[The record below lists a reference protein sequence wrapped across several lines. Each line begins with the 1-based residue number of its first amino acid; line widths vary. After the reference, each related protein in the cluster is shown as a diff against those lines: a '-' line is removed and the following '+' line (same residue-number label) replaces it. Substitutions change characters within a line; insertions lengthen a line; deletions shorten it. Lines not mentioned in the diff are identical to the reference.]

1 MSTAIPRD
9 VATNATTRTEVY
21 QAINTERDF
30 QDSFVLPERQYYQT
44 HTLGEFILMLNQYA
58 AQAQQKWTHHADK
71 VDGYPESLHEIR
83 KLAAIA
89 VRCMEQHGAPLR
101 ELPKRTKVVE
111 DDDVVDLESILEQL
125 KGDPETD
132 EGVFEIPTVKKA
144 TPKRRKK

>member
-58 AQAQQKWTHHADK
+58 AQTQQKWTHHSDK
-71 VDGYPESLHEIR
+71 VDGYPESLHEVR

-111 DDDVVDLESILEQL
+111 DDDAIDLESIL
-125 KGDPETD
+125 
-132 EGVFEIPTVKKA
+132 
-144 TPKRRKK
+144 